1 LARFPQLTFDGGE
14 TLSTETDPLPQAY
27 EQFRLGRYDLAER
40 HCRIALERNPDNAE
54 IHHLLGAIRFQQG
67 NLEEAL
73 ALLKRATIS
82 PGATAE
88 HHNNLG
94 CALFKLGEKDAAIA
108 AFERALALNPG
119 YAAALANL
127 GAIYREGSKPGKA
140 VDAVDA
146 SPQEG
151 AFRPELLQAMP
162 HLGAA
167 YHGIVPRWHFA
178 MMADRKRNESY
189 EAAIRRAAPGKRVL
203 DIGTGAGLLALMA
216 ARAGA
221 AKVTTCEAVPLIAER
236 ARQNIRI
243 NGLSDRIAVI
253 PMKSTSISVPGIMAE
268 RAEVLVTETF
278 ASGLLTEGVLPLV
291 EHAHDYLL
299 TPDATIIPA
308 AASVMGYLAGGPQ
321 LEEMLFAGKVA
332 GFDLSAFNDFA
343 PHMLD
348 IALGNLPH
356 SALSDDIELMR
367 FDLKEKRFPAGG
379 VRLPLKATRHG
390 VCAGVAQWI
399 KLELD
404 AQTKY
409 ENRPSR
415 EAGYNGH
422 WTQIVH
428 RFSRLVTVKPGDVV
442 PILFRHDRT
451 QIGIDLLE

>member
-1 LARFPQLTFDGGE
+1 MEPDA
-14 TLSTETDPLPQAY
+14 LSQAY
-27 EQFRLGRYDLAER
+27 EQFRLGRYDVAER
-40 HCRIALERNPDNAE
+40 HCRTVLERNPDHADIN
-54 IHHLLGAIRFQQG
+54 HLLGAIRFQQG

-73 ALLKRATIS
+73 ALLKRATVS
-82 PGATAE
+82 SGATAE

-94 CALFKLGEKDAAIA
+94 CLLFKLGQRDAAIA
-108 AFERALALNPG
+108 AFERALAINPG
-119 YAAALANL
+119 YTDALNNL
-127 GAIYREGSKPGKA
+127 GAIYREDSKLGKA
-140 VDAVDA
+140 VNAN
-146 SPQEG
+146 PQQG

-162 HLGAA
+162 HLGSA
-167 YHGIVPRWHFA
+167 YHGIVSRWHFA

-189 EAAIRRAAPGKRVL
+189 EAAIRRAVPGKRVL

-236 ARQNIRI
+236 ARQIVLI

-253 PMKSTSISVPGIMAE
+253 PMKSTSMSVPGIMSE

-278 ASGLLTEGVLPLV
+278 ASGLITEGVLPSV
-291 EHAHDYLL
+291 EHAHEYLL
-299 TPDATIIPA
+299 TTDATIIPA
-308 AASVMGYLAGGPQ
+308 AASVMGYLAGGAL
-321 LEEMLFAGKVA
+321 LEDMLFVGKIA

-348 IALGNLPH
+348 AALANLPH
-356 SALSDDIELMR
+356 RALSDDIELMR

-379 VRLPLKATRHG
+379 VRLALKATRHG

-404 AQTKY
+404 AQTTY
-409 ENRPSR
+409 ENRPSPQ
-415 EAGYNGH
+415 ADYNGH

-428 RFSRLVTVKPGDVV
+428 RFSRLVTVAPGDVV
-442 PILFRHDRT
+442 SVLFRHDRT